1 MGIDLIK
8 NLRYNDKKRII
19 KFEIADGNMEPARY
33 YPITSKS
40 DEKFEKMKA
49 EIPYYIIFGM
59 YKPAGM
65 SKNSVNIRYA
75 TYRSWELIE
84 KFIDENLKENSG
96 DRIYDFYKLLDRNV
110 EAGETEEKAMDFFEN
125 IIAPSFWDFFCE
137 KDVEGRHAVKYKDK
151 YIAKLNLNYYDY
163 PETYKYSWSPQYI
176 GYKKCYVFKKLWKEL
191 EIIEK

>member
-8 NLRYNDKKRII
+8 NLRYNDKKRTI

-84 KFIDENLKENSG
+84 KFIYENLKENSG
-96 DRIYDFYKLLDRNV
+96 DRIYDFYKLLDRNA

-137 KDVEGRHAVKYKDK
+137 KDVEGRHAVKHENK

-163 PETYKYSWSPQYI
+163 PETYKYSWMPQYI

>member
-8 NLRYNDKKRII
+8 NLRYNNKKRTI

-40 DEKFEKMKA
+40 DEKFEEMKA

-59 YKPAGM
+59 YKPKGM

-137 KDVEGRHAVKYKDK
+137 KDVESRYAVKHENK

-163 PETYKYSWSPQYI
+163 PETYKYSWMPQYI